1 MERVNFPVPYTVMR
15 LSLLVLSA
23 RTTCVIAALL
33 ALSAPAFAQTCSVS
47 MGNMA
52 FGSINTLS
60 GAAVDTTA
68 TMTITCS
75 GGSGNTRRI
84 CVSIGA
90 GSSSDATSRKMTGP
104 GGSTAR
110 FDLYSDSAR
119 TSLWG
124 SWETG
129 FDTAGVQ
136 IDVSKSSTTKLTVYG
151 RFFAS
156 QQAIS
161 TGAYTA
167 TFSANPFIRYA
178 NQGPASCP
186 TGGLTASTSFS
197 ATATVLSTCN
207 VGATSVNFG
216 STGILNANTDAQ
228 GTLSIQCSPSLPY
241 TVSLDGGTSGATDP
255 TQRKMSFTGAN
266 VTYGLYRDSAR
277 SLPWGNTVGTNTTSG
292 TGTGVTQSQTVYGR
306 IATQTTPKPGSYSDS
321 VVVTVGY

>member
-1 MERVNFPVPYTVMR
+1 
-15 LSLLVLSA
+15 
-23 RTTCVIAALL
+23 
-33 ALSAPAFAQTCSVS
+33 

-52 FGSINTLS
+52 FGSINTLA
-60 GAAVDTTA
+60 GTAVDTTA

-84 CVSIGA
+84 CISIGA

-104 GGSTAR
+104 GGSTGR
-110 FDLYSDSAR
+110 FDLYSDSAH

-136 IDVSKSSTTKLTVYG
+136 IDVSKSSTTNLTVYG

-156 QQAIS
+156 QQGIS

-167 TFSANPFIRYA
+167 TFSGNPFIRYA

-277 SLPWGNTVGTNTTSG
+277 TLPWGNTVGTNTTSG